1 MLVCATYFLKSYV
14 AIEMIR
20 PHVATKILC
29 HDRAWGGAAE
39 ARSDRAPWTRDR
51 VSDRTH
57 SVHDKLDTVHC
68 VGHCLGIVHGQCS
81 LILFMGTVKK
91 KEKKNEMT
99 LVNWGVTLIF

>member
-1 MLVCATYFLKSYV
+1 MCATDFLKFYV
-14 AIEMIR
+14 VIEIVR

-29 HDRAWGGAAE
+29 HDRAWGGAVE

-51 VSDRTH
+51 VCDRAQRVSDSTH
-57 SVHDKLDTVHC
+57 SVRDKLDTVHC

-91 KEKKNEMT
+91 RKKKNEMT
-99 LVNWGVTLIF
+99 LVN